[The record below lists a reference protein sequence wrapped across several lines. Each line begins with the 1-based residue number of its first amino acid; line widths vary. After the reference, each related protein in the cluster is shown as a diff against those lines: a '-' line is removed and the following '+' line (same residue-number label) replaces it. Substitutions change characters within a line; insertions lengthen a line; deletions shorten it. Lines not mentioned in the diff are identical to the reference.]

1 MSDEY
6 KVSRCSRR
14 CHVEDRP
21 LQEGEAYVSVLI
33 DGADAYE
40 RRDYSAAAWSGPPDD
55 TIGWW
60 RSRMPT
66 AGERKSERK
75 SVPAP
80 KAVLIDLLTQMSE
93 SPEQGKIGYLLALLL
108 LRRRVMRV
116 VPAAEAGLDRPDAR
130 PGCDE
135 ASSAGDP
142 ADAPPAMRLEVIG
155 DGRVIDVPVCE
166 IGAGEAAALTEQL
179 NALIYCD
186 ADEMPDEGV
195 SAGPPN
201 FV

>member
-6 KVSRCSRR
+6 RVSRCSRR

-21 LQEGEAYVSVLI
+21 LREGEAYVSVLI

-40 RRDYSAAAWSGPPDD
+40 RRDYSAAAWSGPPEN

-66 AGERKSERK
+66 AGQRKSI
-75 SVPAP
+75 PAP
-80 KAVLIDLLTQMSE
+80 KEVLVDLLAQMAQ
-93 SPEQGKIGYLLALLL
+93 SPARGKVGYLLALLL

-116 VPAAEAGLDRPDAR
+116 VPLAEAGRHE
-130 PGCDE
+130 PGPPSGAG
-135 ASSAGDP
+135 ASGGDP
-142 ADAPPAMRLEVIG
+142 ADALPTMRVEVIG
-155 DGRVIDVPVCE
+155 DGRIIDVPVRE
-166 IGAGEAAALTEQL
+166 VEAHEAAELTRQL
-179 NALIYCD
+179 NALIYCE
-186 ADEMPDEGV
+186 ADEIPDDGV
-195 SAGPPN
+195 SANPPN